1 MDDDDKAEYLP
12 SSLLDEGAFFAPETI
27 IIQLS
32 EECLCGQHDGEWL
45 FNIEMFLLW
54 NVVQSQQSGREKI
67 WKDNKRQWILQAYRI
82 RGPLR
87 RLSRGTKMSF
97 VHELYS
103 DLFGRVCRRS
113 GDEQLCKASSR
124 W

>member
-1 MDDDDKAEYLP
+1 VDDDDKAEYLP

-67 WKDNKRQWILQAYRI
+67 WKDNKRQWILQAYR
-82 RGPLR
+82 
-87 RLSRGTKMSF
+87 
-97 VHELYS
+97 V
-103 DLFGRVCRRS
+103 
-113 GDEQLCKASSR
+113 SSVNM
-124 W
+124 